1 MNFLAESFLDEF
13 LDDRPSF
20 ITHQDAGADVNIS
33 DSKESPKDT
42 TTSSSSFVV
51 INDLCSNFIYFIYL
65 FLSSNSF
72 NIFVTIL

>member
-33 DSKESPKDT
+33 DSKESLKDT

-51 INDLCSNFIYFIYL
+51 MICVLILFILFIYICLLTLLTYL
-65 FLSSNSF
+65 
-72 NIFVTIL
+72 